1 MLTPMLLGAQTNV
14 GSTSGNS
21 ASSSG
26 SSAGTTNVSASTNA
40 STTASI
46 NSNEN
51 CKIALKP
58 IIAKEEKDFREFIE
72 QTVRNKSDAS
82 ALIDTA
88 TKRYAAMRTKLLGE
102 IDKYQTQPDKDL
114 QLSVQQILTC
124 RKMVDDSL
132 ITAESLLKKHV
143 LTNAQAKKTTKL
155 VQKMKELNTKLGEM
169 QREIGFMQGYM
180 TAFSQKLPCYTKQ
193 CL

>member
-26 SSAGTTNVSASTNA
+26 SSAGTTNAS
-40 STTASI
+40 ASI

-51 CKIALKP
+51 CQIALKP

-72 QTVRNKSDAS
+72 QTFRNKSDAS

-102 IDKYQTQPDKDL
+102 IDKYQTQPAKDL

-143 LTNAQAKKTTKL
+143 LTNAQTKKTTKL

-180 TAFSQKLPCYTKQ
+180 SAFSQKLPCYTKQ